1 MKKAKFHF
9 EVAAMAGDEEAGCNL
24 GFMEY
29 KSGNVERDLKHW
41 MIAVSAG
48 YYEAMYHLQI
58 EFEQCF
64 ISRAQ
69 IDSTLIAYNNSCA
82 KMRSEARDAC
92 VCAIIETNEN
102 VT

>member
-1 MKKAKFHF
+1 MRSQLWQDMTGQDAT
-9 EVAAMAGDEEAGCNL
+9 GNI
-24 GFMEY
+24 EY
-29 KSGNVERDLKHW
+29 NSGNVERDLKHW
-41 MIAVSAG
+41 MIAASAG

-69 IDSTLIAYNNSCA
+69 IDSTIAYYNSCA
-82 KMRSEARDAC
+82 KMRRDAC
-92 VCAIIETNEN
+92 VRAIIETNEN

>member
-1 MKKAKFHF
+1 MRSQLWQDMTGQDAT
-9 EVAAMAGDEEAGCNL
+9 GN
-24 GFMEY
+24 MEY
-29 KSGNVERDLKHW
+29 NSGNVERDLKHW
-41 MIAVSAG
+41 MIAASAG

-69 IDSTLIAYNNSCA
+69 INSTLIANYNSCA
-82 KMRSEARDAC
+82 KMSSEARDAC
-92 VCAIIETNEN
+92 VRAIIETNEN